1 MQICA
6 YVRMSQTIYFII
18 SIMNVLVVGGGGRE
32 HAICWKLHQS
42 PHVTHIFCAPGN
54 AGIAEIATC
63 VSIPPTDIERLAE
76 LAIVQKIDLTI
87 VGMDDPLSKGITDY
101 FKSKGLRIFGPTKEA
116 SKLEWSKYFAKE
128 FMLRHNI
135 PTAPYACFEE
145 RDFAL
150 AYAKSKDPPIVV
162 KADGLAL
169 GKGVTVAKS
178 YEEAKIAIH
187 NCFDG
192 KFGKAG
198 EKVVIE
204 EYMKGQEVS
213 VFAICD
219 GNNAVTLVPAQ
230 DYKRLNEGDTGPNT
244 GGMGAY
250 APVPFI
256 TPELLGNIKEEIILP
271 TLVGMKKEGNPYQ
284 GVLYCGLMVDEKGE
298 PKVVEFNARL
308 GDPEAQVV
316 LPLLDEDLFE
326 ICWAVTEGNL
336 GKYKEGFHRLGGAA
350 LCVVIASKGYP
361 QSYQKGSQIDFSR
374 LDEPVEVV
382 SGKNPQKL
390 ESILKA
396 KGIIFHGGTARDSEG
411 KLVTSGGRVLGVT
424 ALADSLIDAQVL
436 AYKLCERIDLEGKYY
451 RKDIGDKG
459 MV

>member
-1 MQICA
+1 MK
-6 YVRMSQTIYFII
+6 
-18 SIMNVLVVGGGGRE
+18 VLVIGGGGRE

-63 VSIPPTDIERLAE
+63 VPIKTTDNERLAE
-76 LAIVQKIDLTI
+76 LAIAQKIDLTI
-87 VGMDDPLSKGITDY
+87 VQMDEPLSNGIVDF
-101 FKSKGLRIFGPTKEA
+101 FKKKGLRIFGPTQNA
-116 SKLEWSKYFAKE
+116 SKLESSKYFAKE

-135 PTAPYACFEE
+135 PTAPYACFDS

-178 YEEAKIAIH
+178 FEEAKIAIH
-187 NCFDG
+187 DCFDG
-192 KFGKAG
+192 KFGQAG
-198 EKVVIE
+198 KKVVIE
-204 EYMKGQEVS
+204 DFLKGQEFS
-213 VFAICD
+213 VFAVCD
-219 GNNAVTLVPAQ
+219 GKEAVTLTPAQ
-230 DYKRLNEGDTGPNT
+230 DYKRLYDSDNGPNT

-256 TPELLGNIKEEIILP
+256 TPELLGKVKEEIIMP
-271 TLVGMKKEGNPYQ
+271 TLSGMINEGNPFQ
-284 GVLYCGLMVDEKGE
+284 GILYCGLMLTENLE
-298 PKVVEFNARL
+298 PKVVEFNTRL

-316 LPLLDEDLFE
+316 LPLLDEDFFE
-326 ICWAVTEGNL
+326 LCFSVTEGNL
-336 GKYKEGFHRLGGAA
+336 GKYKEGLHRLGGAA

-361 QSYQKGSQIDFSR
+361 QSSEKGIPIEFAR
-374 LDEPVEVV
+374 LNEPIEVV
-382 SGKNPQKL
+382 SGKNPQTI
-390 ESILKA
+390 EAILRA
-396 KGIIFHGGTARDSEG
+396 KGIIFHSGTARDADG
-411 KLVTSGGRVLGVT
+411 KLVSNGGRVLGVT
-424 ALADSLIDAQVL
+424 ALADSLLDAQIL
-436 AYKLCERIDLEGKYY
+436 AYKLCERIDFEGKYY

>member
-1 MQICA
+1 M
-6 YVRMSQTIYFII
+6 V
-18 SIMNVLVVGGGGRE
+18 IMNVLVIGSGGRE

-42 PHVTHIFCAPGN
+42 PHVIHIFCAPGN

-63 VSIPPTDIERLAE
+63 VPIKPTDIEKLAE
-76 LAIVQKIDLTI
+76 LAIAQKIDLTI
-87 VGMDDPLSKGITDY
+87 VGADDPLALGIVDY
-101 FKSKGLRIFGPTKEA
+101 FKSKGLRIFGPTKNA
-116 SKLEWSKYFAKE
+116 AKLEWSKYFAKE
-128 FMLRHNI
+128 FMLRHKI
-135 PTAPYACFEE
+135 PTAGYASFNE

-150 AYAKSKDPPIVV
+150 AYAKSKEPPIVV

-169 GKGVTVAKS
+169 GKGVIVASS

-187 NCFDG
+187 NCFEG

-198 EKVVIE
+198 ERVVIE
-204 EYMKGQEVS
+204 DFLNGQEVS
-213 VFAICD
+213 IFAICD
-219 GNNAVTLVPAQ
+219 GKNAVTLVPAQ
-230 DYKRLNEGDTGPNT
+230 DYKRLNEQDKGPNT

-256 TPELLGNIKEEIILP
+256 TGELLGRIKEEIILP
-271 TLVGMKKEGNPYQ
+271 TLHGMAEEGNPYQ
-284 GVLYCGLMVDEKGE
+284 GVLYCGLMISEKGT
-298 PKVVEFNARL
+298 PKVIEFNSRF

-326 ICWAVTEGNL
+326 ICWAVTEGDL
-336 GKYKEGFHRLGGAA
+336 GNFKDGFHRLGGAA

-361 QSYQKGSQIDFSR
+361 QNYEIGLPINFSR

-382 SGKNPQKL
+382 SGKNPRKL

-396 KGIIFHGGTARDSEG
+396 KGIMFHAGTARDPDG
-411 KLVTSGGRVLGVT
+411 KLVSKGGRVLGVT
-424 ALADSLIDAQVL
+424 ALADSLVDAQVL
-436 AYKLCERIDLEGKYY
+436 AYKLCERIDFEGKYY